1 MINFRYHVVSLTA
14 VFLALAIGLVVG
26 TAALNGPAADTLGDQ
41 VDALRKANTGLR
53 ERVTGLE
60 DQANREEQFVNA
72 AAPIMLDSKL
82 ANRRIL
88 IVSLTSGRTHLEGV
102 TSKLTIAGARP
113 VGTITLQDKFFQPEE
128 STNLLELASKAPA
141 SVPVA
146 SLPVNT
152 DGVETSS
159 ALIAAILLDTK
170 LTVSAN
176 DVNEVLTAYS
186 KAGYLSTE
194 MQQPWTGPAEAVV
207 FVSGQPAVDRQAGTK
222 NAAMAM
228 ALTQFDKVSVAVVA
242 GVLGGDGNLV
252 GQVRDD
258 AALAKTI
265 STVDNASTAQGQV
278 TSALALWEQ
287 LVQNKVGH
295 YGVGPK
301 STALVPQEK
310 K

>member
-82 ANRRIL
+82 ANRRVL
-88 IVSLTSGRTHLEGV
+88 IVTLTSGRTHLEGV

-128 STNLLELASKAPA
+128 STALLELASKAPA
-141 SVPVA
+141 SIPVTA
-146 SLPVNT
+146 LPVNT

-159 ALIAAILLDTK
+159 ALIAAVLLDTK
-170 LTVSAN
+170 LTVSVN

-186 KAGYLSTE
+186 KAGYISTE
-194 MQQPWTGPAEAVV
+194 MPQPWTGPAEAVV

-222 NAAMAM
+222 NAAMAT
-228 ALTQFDKVSVAVVA
+228 ALTQFDKVSVAVLA
-242 GVLGGDGNLV
+242 GVIGGDGNLV
-252 GQVRDD
+252 SQVRDD

-265 STVDNASTAQGQV
+265 STIDNASTAQGQV

-301 STALVPQEK
+301 STAMVPQEK
-310 K
+310 N